1 MVEVS
6 GLAVVTIPLFIKD
19 TFGEEGYE
27 KWLSRLDPEIQ
38 EIYKGVI
45 PVNKWFD
52 IQKIFVKPS
61 EILCDMFY
69 DGDHKAA
76 WQFGRFSADYG
87 LKGVL
92 KVFVKLASVNYF
104 IRRASVV
111 IPNYYSPMTMEV
123 PTNENGFAVLQIP
136 HFPGIHRLVEYR
148 IGGWMERALEITSK
162 NQKISVE
169 LTKSLVD
176 GDECTEF
183 EVHWS

>member
-6 GLAVVTIPLFIKD
+6 GLAVVTIPLFIKKN
-19 TFGEEGYE
+19 FGEEGFE
-27 KWLSRLDPEIQ
+27 KWLVKLEPEIQ
-38 EIYKGVI
+38 EIYKGI
-45 PVNKWFD
+45 IHVNQWFD
-52 IQKIFVKPS
+52 IQEIFIKPS

-69 DGDHKAA
+69 GGNKQAA

-111 IPNYYSPMTMEV
+111 IPNYYRPMTMEV
-123 PTNENGFAVLQIP
+123 PTNEKGIAVLQIP
-136 HFPGIHRLVEYR
+136 YFPGIHRLVEYR

-162 NQKISVE
+162 GQKPSVE

-176 GDECTEF
+176 GDECTEYQ
-183 EVHWS
+183 VRWS